1 LPRLRK
7 RIQALPAN
15 DLFRPVL
22 LDYTAAIRSVLPE
35 GGVAPFELG
44 GIRVFDALED
54 LESSVIRCQKK
65 DHKLLRRLIALAKH
79 RLPFAAQVERY
90 RRQRQWLIDLDHLLD
105 PERDPPKTS
114 ASVRQ
119 AVDHY
124 LVDLT
129 TRSTHNAED
138 QRVAEHINQIF
149 RSFWWGLFTC
159 YDVEGLPRTNNEL
172 ERFIRQIKMGH
183 RRVSGR
189 KNVHDFIIRHGAYA
203 ALIQP
208 RAWTNC
214 WLVWMKST
222 RKSS

>member
-1 LPRLRK
+1 
-7 RIQALPAN
+7 
-15 DLFRPVL
+15 
-22 LDYTAAIRSVLPE
+22 
-35 GGVAPFELG
+35 
-44 GIRVFDALED
+44 
-54 LESSVIRCQKK
+54 
-65 DHKLLRRLIALAKH
+65 LRRLIALVKH

-119 AVDHY
+119 AVDRY

-129 TRSTHNAED
+129 TRSMHDTDD
-138 QRVAEHINQIF
+138 QLVADHINQIF

-159 YDVEGLPRTNNEL
+159 YNVEGLPRTNNEL

-189 KNVHDFIIRHGAYA
+189 KNVHDFIIRYGAYV
-203 ALIQP
+203 ALIDPSESLDELLARMDEVDQEEFLKERKRLNLTLLDEAKIHRFRYH
-208 RAWTNC
+208 RADYLAELEARWEAA
-214 WLVWMKST
+214 VAQAKSQVV
-222 RKSS
+222 